1 MLTQSNESLQN
12 ASTATPLVRKK
23 DRLLGAVTLMSV
35 ISVFATSQVTQAA
48 EGAFC
53 HYLPGAN
60 IDIFLAVPP
69 EPGFLAANTF
79 WYQSGHVGETVLD
92 GRVDLNLDISNFLNL
107 TVLTYTLEQPILGGR
122 YTAGVLVPFG
132 NVDLDA
138 TLIGPFGGRYPTS
151 ASSFDIS
158 DIALIPFQMNWAIG
172 RWSFK
177 LSEVIVAPTGGY
189 NESELVNL
197 GRNYWSFDTVT
208 AVTWFDPEKGA
219 EVSIQP
225 GLMLNTKNSATDYL
239 TGTEFHLDFTL
250 NQFLSPS
257 FALGIRGYY
266 YQQIT
271 GDSGSG
277 AILGDYKSESFGAG
291 PGFVWIPKFGGGQL
305 TVLGKW
311 IHDFNAENR
320 FESEYVTLTGSWKF

>member
-1 MLTQSNESLQN
+1 MLNQNYDSVQN
-12 ASTATPLVRKK
+12 ASTANPVARKK
-23 DRLLGAVTLMSV
+23 DRLLAAVTLLFVVSV
-35 ISVFATSQVTQAA
+35 VAAPRMTQAA
-48 EGAFC
+48 EGAFS

-79 WYQSGHVGETVLD
+79 WYQSGSVGETVLD
-92 GRVDLNLDISNFLNL
+92 GQIKLSLDISNFLNL
-107 TVLTYTLEQPILGGR
+107 TALTYTFGQPILGGR

-138 TLIGPFGGRYPTS
+138 TLVGPFGGRYPTS
-151 ASSFDIS
+151 ESSFDLS
-158 DIALIPFQMNWAIG
+158 DIALIPFQMNWATG
-172 RWSFK
+172 PWSFK

-189 NESELVNL
+189 SESELVNL
-197 GRNYWSFDTVT
+197 GRNYWSFDTIA
-208 AVTWFDPEKGA
+208 AVTWFDPEKGT

-225 GLMLNTKNSATDYL
+225 GLMVNTKNSDTDYR
-239 TGTEFHLDFTL
+239 TGNEFHLDFTV

-266 YQQIT
+266 YQQLT

-277 AILGDYKSESFGAG
+277 ALLGDYKSESFGAG
-291 PGFVWIPKFGGGQL
+291 PGFVWIPKLGGGQL
-305 TVLGKW
+305 TILGKW
-311 IHDFNAENR
+311 IHDFSAKNR
-320 FESEYVTLTGSWKF
+320 FESDYVTLTGSWKF